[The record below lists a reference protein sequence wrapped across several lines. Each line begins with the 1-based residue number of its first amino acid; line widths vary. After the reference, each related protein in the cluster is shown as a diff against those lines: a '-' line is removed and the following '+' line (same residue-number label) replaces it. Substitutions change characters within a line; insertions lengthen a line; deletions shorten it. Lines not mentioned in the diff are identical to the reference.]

1 MYIELILNLFVV
13 NDVSLAS
20 GDMPVTKL
28 KELLHR
34 YGFKKAAYS
43 EYNEKFNG
51 TVKSFTVS
59 VSVCVNGIFQK
70 KMNDN
75 SMKQAD
81 VERAAAK
88 EAVGVFCEDKADDNA
103 KDLLYRWCG
112 KNHSIPCYINFPSSS
127 PTRYIHIVSTAFTE
141 NCNIEMES
149 EWCNSKKEAKQ
160 NAADLLLKLFSEA
173 GLSNIWT
180 KAKSHLAEAGTS
192 GQLGSAQDDRN
203 AKFSISEK
211 KTIEKMKGNWPDTD
225 DFDDSLSHKKLEDLC
240 KHLHLE
246 SPEFHITS
254 NKSQYQIEVIM
265 WYVFGNATVFKNK
278 ADAESE
284 AAKAALAVL
293 LPLAGILEQNK
304 PAKSL
309 LNELYQKK
317 ILLKQP
323 KYLTEGSFY
332 SKVEINFAVSFAEKF
347 QTELEAKEF
356 SAKKILQALGYR
368 KNQYEALQEKCVNLK
383 VKSFKSN
390 AQEHFSAVLDMTY
403 VFAPKA
409 LYQSKKEAEK
419 NAACY
424 ALKIIY
430 PHIDNSD
437 LNKCKNNLQQQTP
450 KVPLTY
456 TCIPEE
462 NGKFMAKVEVSF
474 EYEGDSWHR
483 DMDNA
488 IDEVAEKF
496 LKTLNSIDADL
507 LLTKI

>member
-1 MYIELILNLFVV
+1 M

-20 GDMPVTKL
+20 DEMPVIKL
-28 KELLHR
+28 EELLHR

-51 TVKSFTVS
+51 TIKSFAVS
-59 VSVCVNGIFQK
+59 VSVSVNGIFQK

-75 SMKQAD
+75 GMKQAD
-81 VERAAAK
+81 MERAAAK

-112 KNHSIPCYINFPSSS
+112 KKHSIPCYFKFPSSS
-127 PTRYIHIVSTAFTE
+127 PTGYVHIVSTAFTE

-180 KAKSHLAEAGTS
+180 EAKSHLAEAGTS

-203 AKFSISEK
+203 ANLLKFSVSEK
-211 KTIEKMKGNWPDTD
+211 KAMGKMKGNWPDAD
-225 DFDDSLSHKKLEDLC
+225 EFDDSLSHKKLEDLC
-240 KHLHLE
+240 KQLHLE

-254 NKSQYQIEVIM
+254 DKSQYQIEVTM

-278 ADAESE
+278 ADAESD

-293 LPLAGILEQNK
+293 LPLTGILEQNK

-332 SKVEINFAVSFAEKF
+332 SKVEINFAVLFAEKF

-368 KNQYEALQEKCVNLK
+368 KNNMKL
-383 VKSFKSN
+383 FKKN
-390 AQEHFSAVLDMTY
+390 VLT
-403 VFAPKA
+403 
-409 LYQSKKEAEK
+409 
-419 NAACY
+419 
-424 ALKIIY
+424 
-430 PHIDNSD
+430 
-437 LNKCKNNLQQQTP
+437 
-450 KVPLTY
+450 
-456 TCIPEE
+456 
-462 NGKFMAKVEVSF
+462 
-474 EYEGDSWHR
+474 
-483 DMDNA
+483 
-488 IDEVAEKF
+488 
-496 LKTLNSIDADL
+496 
-507 LLTKI
+507 